1 MKRELVLII
10 IAILLLTSCNR
21 ALCPAYS
28 DSANNMKN
36 SFLQKGSV
44 RADGINRIYRDNPQ
58 KKLRKPGKSI
68 RLRKGN
74 GKILGDLMRVNN
86 LVRREMSAV

>member
-58 KKLRKPGKSI
+58 KKLRKPGTSI
-68 RLRKGN
+68 RLRKGK
-74 GKILGDLMRVNN
+74 GKALSALMRGNS
-86 LVRREMSAV
+86 LISREISAV